1 MSVHRIAPN
10 PLKYFGVEYSI
21 DSNAVHRRTLEKIIE
36 NNLENLRSGCSL
48 DYVLVGLLPSREA
61 ADWFIEQ
68 FNITIRPHAEEARRT
83 NNWQGIRALIEELLQ
98 RAIANDPA
106 QA

>member
-1 MSVHRIAPN
+1 MTVHRLIPN

-21 DSNAVHRRTLEKIIE
+21 NTDAVTRRTLDNVIQ
-36 NNLENLRSGCSL
+36 NNLDNLKKGQSL

-68 FNITIRPHAEEARRT
+68 FNITIRPLAQEARKSG
-83 NNWQGIRALIEELLQ
+83 NWQSIGSLIEALLQ
-98 RAIANDPA
+98 RALARDLA
-106 QA
+106 QS